1 MVQRLFQDPAGTI
14 PAILPGQPVG
24 LIKRLAGTLDA
35 TQATALSKPT
45 LARWPWGGKKLIQNR
60 NVWDLVPLGVLLN
73 SYSLNGF
80 MVRGGAEGI
89 TVEVQA
95 RGYDENGLPYID
107 LKYSGQNNGA
117 SVQFLNI
124 INDDVVPLLSGVG
137 NVQVSS
143 LVTVL
148 AGSLGN
154 SASVASFQQYVNF
167 RDAGGGTLSGASAYF
182 VLAQGVE
189 RRVTLNAPPLAGAI
203 SVINRGIYIRVPIGQ
218 PVDAVLRVKAL
229 QSSFEPDAPFQI
241 IRSPNDI
248 TEPGVKDL
256 WHLYNDGGDSLDITI
271 PPGVWGVANLAI
283 DRSYRIE
290 SISFNEGGTITTLLG
305 ERQIDCI
312 YRRGAWSPA
321 EILAIQQY
329 WERMYG

>member
-45 LARWPWGGKKLIQNR
+45 LARWPWDGVR
-60 NVWDLVPLGVLLN
+60 NIATGAQAVSN
-73 SYSLNGF
+73 SLYWPTSRVDN
-80 MVRGGAEGI
+80 GI
-89 TVEVQA
+89 TVTRETTGLTPGGVPFAENRFLGTALAAGVKAAFSSNQNRFAVAQGQA
-95 RGYDENGLPYID
+95 FVARAL
-107 LKYSGQNNGA
+107 A
-117 SVQFLNI
+117 T
-124 INDDVVPLLSGVG
+124 LLSGF
-137 NVQVSS
+137 SS
-143 LVTVL
+143 NQDGVRLDIAGFNA
-148 AGSLGN
+148 AGSQVFTRSSELLFE
-154 SASVASFQQYVNF
+154 V
-167 RDAGGGTLSGASAYF
+167 
-182 VLAQGVE
+182 GVE
-189 RRVTLNAPPLAGAI
+189 KELVVSWVVSDPAVV
-203 SVINRGIYIRVPIGQ
+203 SMGIALGHRSSSGI
-218 PVDAVLRVKAL
+218 PVDARMRASGIMIERGAAQTPL
-229 QSSFEPDAPFQI
+229 QFNYG
-241 IRSPNDI
+241 PNDI

-290 SISFNEGGTITTLLG
+290 SISFNEGGMITTLLG